1 MMKNYKKTL
10 PDFISQNEA
19 KASQRHCNRGII
31 MKRTLLA
38 SCTGFALA
46 LGACTTAT
54 AQDIEN
60 TAAAT
65 EPAGPALWK
74 VADEDTTIYLFGTVH
89 VLPKDVEWYDED
101 IAAALESADTLVTE
115 IPADAMKDPAL
126 QASMMTKATL
136 PEGQSLRDLLSEEDR
151 VVYEEALGKLG
162 MPPASFDRFEPWFA
176 GMTIA
181 ILPLMQK
188 GYDPASG
195 VEQVVEEAA
204 AETATRGALE
214 TADQQIDFFDKLPQE
229 SQIEFLMTSA
239 RDMDGLVAM
248 MDEMVAEWLEGVAD
262 GLAEIMNRGL
272 TDPVVAAALL
282 YQRNERWAEWIDE
295 RLDEPGAVFIA
306 VGAGHLAG
314 EKSVQDYLRSREIE
328 VTRLQ

>member
-1 MMKNYKKTL
+1 
-10 PDFISQNEA
+10 
-19 KASQRHCNRGII
+19 
-31 MKRTLLA
+31 MKRILLA
-38 SCTGFALA
+38 SCTGLALA
-46 LGACTTAT
+46 LGGCTTAN
-54 AQDIEN
+54 AQEAD
-60 TAAAT
+60 TSAAAT
-65 EPAGPALWK
+65 TAAPALDGPALWK

-89 VLPKDVEWYDED
+89 VLPKDVDWYDED

-115 IPADAMKDPAL
+115 IPVDAMNDPSL
-126 QASMMTKATL
+126 QASMMAKATL

-151 VVYEEALGKLG
+151 AVYEEALGKLG
-162 MPPASFDRFEPWFA
+162 MPPAAFDRFEPWFA
-176 GMTIA
+176 GMTMA

-195 VEQVVEEAA
+195 VEQIVEEAA
-204 AETATRGALE
+204 SKTATRGALE
-214 TADQQIDFFDKLPQE
+214 TADQQIDLFDTLPQE
-229 SQIEFLMTSA
+229 SQIEFLMASA
-239 RDMDGLVAM
+239 RDLDGLVAM
-248 MDEMVAEWLEGVAD
+248 MDEMVAEWLEGDAD

-272 TDPVVAAALL
+272 TDPIVVAALL

-314 EKSVQDYLRSREIE
+314 EKSVQDYLQMRDIE